1 MTEKEDIADHLYGD
15 TRGTCEDAA
24 NAFRH
29 FDPVPAA
36 PLFDS
41 NAKATL
47 GRVSSI
53 FQQRGGEYGDTW
65 RDCQWLAI
73 KAVGR
78 KIGLNL
84 TQDQSRKIAAAA
96 LFDVKYQR
104 LQGGYKDD
112 SIIDGIAYGAN
123 LAAEMLEK

>member
-1 MTEKEDIADHLYGD
+1 MIDSFEP
-15 TRGTCEDAA
+15 TRP
-24 NAFRH
+24 H

-47 GRVSSI
+47 GRVSEI

-73 KAVGR
+73 KAVSR
-78 KIGLNL
+78 KLGLNL
-84 TQDQSRKIAAAA
+84 THDQCRKIAAAA

-123 LAAEMLEK
+123 LAAEML

>member
-1 MTEKEDIADHLYGD
+1 MIEDPKRFGDLTGTFAD
-15 TRGTCEDAA
+15 TRD
-24 NAFRH
+24 H

-47 GRVSSI
+47 GRVSEI
-53 FQQRGGEYGDTW
+53 FQQRGGDYGDTW

-73 KAVGR
+73 KAVSR
-78 KIGLNL
+78 KLGLNL
-84 TQDQSRKIAAAA
+84 THDQCRKIAAAA

-123 LAAEMLEK
+123 LAAEML